1 MCYERFLFLKSG
13 AKQKAQKREEVKPE
27 IARAR
32 PDVQPIRGAAER
44 ETTRRKEVERQF
56 EDIV

>member
-1 MCYERFLFLKSG
+1 MCYEKRFLKSWV
-13 AKQKAQKREEVKPE
+13 KQKAQKREEIKPE

-32 PDVQPIRGAAER
+32 PDVQPIRRAPER
-44 ETTRRKEVERQF
+44 EITRRKEVELQF